1 MEPVKVKVFMGYLT
15 LFVLASLI
23 VWVIYSEILQN
34 TTEKSDVNPSNNKF
48 LYINN
53 ILTNLYQAEGLER
66 SYAITGQKIHY
77 RDYLKLMDKITLQI
91 DTLAAKLNNPIQQ
104 MHTDSIKKLLKIKQ
118 ENVIELASIKKKNT
132 PSERYQ
138 QAIRKLEIVNDTIS
152 DPIKVYKN
160 IVTNRDTVYTKQK
173 KKKFFQRL
181 INVFAAQEQPD
192 SNLHIKTTQSVQ
204 IDSLVSPVNTIDTIT
219 SYVTAI
225 VTEMRNE
232 TMAAEQRL
240 NKKEQEILS
249 NDLTLTVQ
257 LRQMLTNVEKEELI
271 SSYQR
276 VRIQESSLQK
286 TTRQIIMVGAF
297 ALLTLIFFLVNILR
311 DITKSQHYRQSLE
324 KAKAYSESLLK
335 SKEQFMLSLT
345 HDLKSPLSSIIGF
358 TELMENDEHVLPV
371 HHKYL
376 QHISKASEHIRKLV
390 NDLLDLARLETGKL
404 TIESLP
410 LNLKSLVEDIVDGF
424 KPQALAKNIDL
435 QLEFNIHKTVNY
447 LSDPVR
453 ITQILGNLIS
463 NAIKFT
469 EQGKVEVRISAKL
482 FSSKVDHVRM
492 DIIDTGIG
500 ISKENVQ
507 LIFEQFARVTN
518 NKQYEGTGVGLTIT
532 QKIIHLMHGSIHLE
546 STPGE
551 GSHFTVM
558 LPLQITEQM
567 VELPAM
573 ANNANAHPAIAS
585 TGKRVVW
592 IIDDDETL
600 LEMTSSVLKSIG
612 LQVQAFNDPQKA
624 LASFSK
630 GCADLFIMDIQM
642 PGMNGVELLKRIQEK
657 NEGAVTAI
665 AISGMDAGQNASL
678 GFSAFLQKPFHP
690 QTLIDV
696 VSGEHIG
703 FHENN
708 RRELLTSPGI
718 NGYNLEQLEAFAA
731 GDQESFREILSSLIH
746 TGKENIAL
754 FRQYIESENNDAISA
769 LSHKMLTLFRQ
780 MEATDIV
787 ELLSRLEQANST
799 QNNPQYYLWG
809 KLALEKIEALLQA
822 IERDERMHQTE
833 NLVS

>member
-23 VWVIYSEILQN
+23 VWVIYSEILHN
-34 TTEKSDVNPSNNKF
+34 TTEKSDVNPANNKF

-77 RDYLKLMDKITLQI
+77 KDYLKLMDKISLQI
-91 DTLAAKLNNPIQQ
+91 DTLAIKLNSPIQK

-118 ENVIELASIKKKNT
+118 ENVIELATIKNKNT

-138 QAIRKLEIVNDTIS
+138 QAIKKLEIVNDSTS

-181 INVFAAQEQPD
+181 INVFAAQDQPD
-192 SNLHIKTTQSVQ
+192 SNLHIKTTESVQ
-204 IDSLVSPVNTIDTIT
+204 IDSLVSPVNKVDTIT

-257 LRQMLTNVEKEELI
+257 LRQMLTNIEKEELI
-271 SSYQR
+271 NSYQR

-286 TTRQIIMVGAF
+286 TTRQIILVGAF
-297 ALLTLIFFLVNILR
+297 ALLALVFFLVNILR
-311 DITKSQHYRQSLE
+311 DITKSQHYRQRLE

-345 HDLKSPLSSIIGF
+345 HDLKSPLNSIIGF
-358 TELMENDEHVLPV
+358 TELMEKDASVLPH

-376 QHISKASEHIRKLV
+376 QHISKASDHIRKLV

-410 LNLKSLVEDIVDGF
+410 LNLKSLAQDIVDGF
-424 KPQALAKNIDL
+424 RPQALAKNINL
-435 QLEFNIHKTVNY
+435 QLEVNIHNEANY

-469 EQGKVEVRISAKL
+469 EQGKVEVKISAKV
-482 FSSKVDHVRM
+482 FSSKVDQVRM

-500 ISKENVQ
+500 ISRENVQ
-507 LIFEQFARVTN
+507 LIFEQFARVTDK
-518 NKQYEGTGVGLTIT
+518 KQYEGTGVGLTIT
-532 QKIIHLMHGSIHLE
+532 QKIVHLMHGSIQLE

-551 GSHFTVM
+551 GSHFIVL
-558 LPLQITEQM
+558 LPLQISEQI
-567 VELPAM
+567 VEMPVM
-573 ANNANAHPAIAS
+573 ANGIKHPDLDGAHK
-585 TGKRVVW
+585 GVVW
-592 IIDDDETL
+592 VIDDDQTL

-612 LQVQAFNDPQKA
+612 IQVQAFGDPQQA
-624 LASFSK
+624 LQAFTK

-642 PGMNGVELLKRIQEK
+642 PGMNGVELLKRIQDK
-657 NEGAVTAI
+657 NEGPVTAI
-665 AISGMDAGQNASL
+665 AISGMDAGQNASS

-703 FHENN
+703 VAENE
-708 RRELLTSPGI
+708 RREVLATPGI

-731 GDQESFREILSSLIH
+731 GDPESFREILSSLIH

-754 FRQYIESENNDAISA
+754 FRQFIEREDKDAISA

-787 ELLSRLEQANST
+787 ELLSRLEHVSSAQD
-799 QNNPQYYLWG
+799 NPQYFLWG
-809 KLALEKIEALLQA
+809 KLALEKIEALLQT
-822 IERDERMHQTE
+822 IEKEEHMSVISIQ
-833 NLVS
+833 

>member
-1 MEPVKVKVFMGYLT
+1 MEPVKVKVFIGYLT

-23 VWVIYSEILQN
+23 VWVIYSEILHN
-34 TTEKSDVNPSNNKF
+34 TAEKSDVNPANNKF

-91 DTLAAKLNNPIQQ
+91 DTLGARLNNPIQQ
-104 MHTDSIKKLLKIKQ
+104 THTDSIKKLLKIKQ

-138 QAIRKLEIVNDTIS
+138 QAIKKLEIVNDTTS

-181 INVFAAQEQPD
+181 INVFAAQDKPD
-192 SNLHIKTTQSVQ
+192 STLHVQTTESVQ

-232 TMAAEQRL
+232 TMAAELRL

-257 LRQMLTNVEKEELI
+257 LRQMLTNIEKEELI

-286 TTRQIIMVGAF
+286 TTRQIILVGAF
-297 ALLTLIFFLVNILR
+297 ALFTLVFFLVNILR

-358 TELMENDEHVLPV
+358 TEMMEKDTHVLPH

-410 LNLKSLVEDIVDGF
+410 LNLKSLVEDIVDSF
-424 KPQALAKNIDL
+424 RPQALARNIDL
-435 QLEFNIHKTVNY
+435 QLQFKTHLAANY

-469 EQGKVEVRISAKL
+469 EQGKVEVKISTKV
-482 FSSKVDHVRM
+482 FSSKVDQVRI
-492 DIIDTGIG
+492 DVIDTGIG
-500 ISKENVQ
+500 ISRENVQ
-507 LIFEQFARVTN
+507 LIFEQFARVSN
-518 NKQYEGTGVGLTIT
+518 KKQYEGTGVGLTIT
-532 QKIIHLMHGSIHLE
+532 QKIVHLMQGSIQLD
-546 STPGE
+546 STPGK
-551 GSHFTVM
+551 GTHFTVL
-558 LPLQITEQM
+558 LPLQISEQITEM
-567 VELPAM
+567 PVVT
-573 ANNANAHPAIAS
+573 NNGQAHPAIAPV
-585 TGKRVVW
+585 GKGVVW
-592 IIDDDETL
+592 VIDDDHTL
-600 LEMTSSVLKSIG
+600 LEMTASVLKSIG
-612 LQVQAFNDPQKA
+612 LQVQ
-624 LASFSK
+624 SFSDPLQALQAFTK

-642 PGMNGVELLKRIQEK
+642 PGMNGVELLKRMQDK
-657 NEGAVTAI
+657 NEGPVPAI
-665 AISGMDAGQNASL
+665 AISGMDAGQNASSR
-678 GFSAFLQKPFHP
+678 FSAFLQKPFHP
-690 QTLIDV
+690 QTLIDL
-696 VSGEHIG
+696 VSGQQIG
-703 FHENN
+703 AAENE
-708 RRELLTSPGI
+708 RRESLASPGI
-718 NGYNLEQLEAFAA
+718 HGYNLKQVEAFSA
-731 GDQESFREILSSLIH
+731 GDPESFREILSSLIH
-746 TGKENIAL
+746 TGKENITL
-754 FRQYIESENNDAISA
+754 FRQYIESEDKEAISA

-780 MEATDIV
+780 MEATDVV
-787 ELLSRLEQANST
+787 ELLSRLEHDNGIQD
-799 QNNPQYYLWG
+799 NPQYYLWG
-809 KLALEKIEALLQA
+809 KLALEKIEALLQT
-822 IERDERMHQTE
+822 IEKEEHIHQAE
-833 NLVS
+833 NLMS

>member
-1 MEPVKVKVFMGYLT
+1 MEPVKIKVFLGYLT

-23 VWVIYSEILQN
+23 VWVIYSEVLRNSAQ
-34 TTEKSDVNPSNNKF
+34 KSDVNPANNKF

-77 RDYLKLMDKITLQI
+77 NDYLRLMDRITLQI
-91 DTLAAKLNNPIQQ
+91 DTLAVKLNNPIQQ
-104 MHTDSIKKLLKIKQ
+104 QHTDSIKKLLKIKQ
-118 ENVIELASIKKKNT
+118 QNVRELASIKKKNT
-132 PSERYQ
+132 PSARYQ
-138 QAIRKLEIVNDTIS
+138 QAIKKLEIVNDSIS

-173 KKKFFQRL
+173 KKKFFERL
-181 INVFAAQEQPD
+181 INVFAAQDRTD
-192 SNLHIKTTQSVQ
+192 STLHIKTTESVQ
-204 IDSLVSPVNTIDTIT
+204 IDSLVSPVNKIDTIT

-232 TMAAEQRL
+232 SLEAELRL
-240 NKKEQEILS
+240 NKKEQEILA

-257 LRQMLTNVEKEELI
+257 LRQMLTNIENEELI
-271 SSYQR
+271 SSYQK
-276 VRIQESSLQK
+276 VRIQQNSLQK

-297 ALLTLIFFLVNILR
+297 ALITLIFFLVNILR

-345 HDLKSPLSSIIGF
+345 HDLKSPLNSIIGF
-358 TELMENDEHVLPV
+358 TELMEKDASVLPH

-376 QHISKASEHIRKLV
+376 QHISKASDHIRKLV

-410 LNLKSLVEDIVDGF
+410 LNLKSLIEDIMEGF
-424 KPQALAKNIDL
+424 KPQALAKNIEL
-435 QLEFNIHKTVNY
+435 QLEFNMRNPGNY

-469 EQGKVEVRISAKL
+469 EQGKVIVKISSRG
-482 FSSKVDHVRM
+482 FSTKVDHVRM
-492 DIIDTGIG
+492 DVIDTGIG

-518 NKQYEGTGVGLTIT
+518 KKQYEGTGVGLTIT
-532 QKIIHLMHGSIHLE
+532 QKIIHLMHGTIELE
-546 STPGE
+546 STPGQ
-551 GSHFTVM
+551 GTHFTIE
-558 LPLQITEQM
+558 LPLQKTEQL
-567 VELPAM
+567 VEMPVLSNNSNNRPALAFEDKGM
-573 ANNANAHPAIAS
+573 
-585 TGKRVVW
+585 VW
-592 IIDDDETL
+592 IIDDDQTL
-600 LEMTSSVLKSIG
+600 LEMTSSVLKSVG
-612 LQVQAFNDPQKA
+612 MQVQSFNDPIKA
-624 LASFSK
+624 LQAFKK

-642 PGMNGVELLKRIQEK
+642 PLMNGVELLKRIQDK
-657 NEGAVTAI
+657 NGGPVTAI
-665 AISGMDAGQNASL
+665 GISGMDAGQNASS

-696 VSGEHIG
+696 VSGQHIG
-703 FHENN
+703 FNENN
-708 RRELLTSPGI
+708 RRESMASAGVH
-718 NGYNLEQLEAFAA
+718 GYNLEQLEAFAA
-731 GDQESFREILSSLIH
+731 GDPQSFREIVSSLIH
-746 TGKENIAL
+746 TGKENVAL
-754 FRQYIESENNDAISA
+754 FRQYIENENKEAISA

-787 ELLSRLEQANST
+787 ELLIRLENANGMT
-799 QNNPQYYLWG
+799 DNPQYYLWG
-809 KLALEKIEALLQA
+809 KLALEKIEDLLDT
-822 IERDERMHQTE
+822 IEKEE
-833 NLVS
+833 NIAVV